1 VIRQPPHEP
10 GRSGKSE
17 TANIFIFGGAHLAVS
32 ISFSNSLTAYSSGVI
47 VSSTSS
53 TISAFLPRIGY
64 LKRGEAKPLR
74 VSQFRTRL
82 LLRCRLGK
90 LLVEAEADGNIRDAG
105 SLEEGSH
112 SCVRGLNP
120 RACLKDPPASEW
132 LWDTPITA
140 NSNHEVGLEGTEEAR
155 CRDLTKFVE
164 LEAD

>member
-32 ISFSNSLTAYSSGVI
+32 ISFSNSLTAYSSGVL

-53 TISAFLPRIGY
+53 TISAFLLRIGC

-74 VSQFRTRL
+74 VSHFRTRL
-82 LLRCRLGK
+82 LLRYRLRK
-90 LLVEAEADGNIRDAG
+90 LLVEAEADGLNGNIRDAG

-120 RACLKDPPASEW
+120 RACSKDPPASEW
-132 LWDTPITA
+132 RWYTPSSPIA
-140 NSNHEVGLEGTEEAR
+140 IMRLGWKALGSQV
-155 CRDLTKFVE
+155 
-164 LEAD
+164 